1 MQAFPQINYIKCS
14 NGTEAYRMS
23 YTAWGKQVAGCKTLI
38 CVHGL
43 NRNCRDFDFVAQH
56 FVKLGYY
63 VVALDIV
70 GRGNSDYLVNWTG
83 YSIPFYVNDVLHM
96 IKTLKLENID
106 FIGTSMGGIIGMSIA
121 LLPNHP
127 IRKLILNDIGA
138 EVEILGLE
146 RIGAYSNTQ
155 PEFDTLEEAAKSL
168 LAVSK
173 DFAVPPELEDFYVL
187 TSFQKNN
194 KGRYELKRDVNISK
208 GSNPAMLKNKNME
221 LWEIWKKINFDTLV
235 IHGASSDI
243 LLPTTINRMKEIN
256 PKTQSVTV
264 ENAGHTP
271 YLYSENHMQFLQKF
285 LLS

>member
-1 MQAFPQINYIKCS
+1 MQAFPQVNYIKCS
-14 NGTEAYRMS
+14 NGTESYRMS

-63 VVALDIV
+63 VIAPDIV

-83 YSIPFYVNDVLHM
+83 YSIPFYVNDVLNM
-96 IKTLKLENID
+96 IKTLKLGNID
-106 FIGTSMGGIIGMSIA
+106 FLGTSMGGMIGMSIA

-155 PEFDTLEEAAKSL
+155 PEFDTLEEASESF

-173 DFAVPPELEDFYVL
+173 EFAVPPELEEFYVL

-194 KGRYELKRDVNISK
+194 KGKYELKRDLNISK
-208 GSNPAMLKNKNME
+208 GANPAMLKSKNME
-221 LWEIWKKINFDTLV
+221 LWEIWKKVNIDTLI

-243 LLPTTINRMKEIN
+243 LLPVTIARMKEIN
-256 PKTQSVTV
+256 PKTQSVTL
-264 ENAGHTP
+264 ENAGHAP
-271 YLYSENHMQFLQKF
+271 YLYSESHMQLLQKF
-285 LLS
+285 LFS